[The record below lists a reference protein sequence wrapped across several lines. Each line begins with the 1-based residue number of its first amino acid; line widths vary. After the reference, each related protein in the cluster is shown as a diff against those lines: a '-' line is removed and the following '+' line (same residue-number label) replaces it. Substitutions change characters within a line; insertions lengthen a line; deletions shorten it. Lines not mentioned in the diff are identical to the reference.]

1 MLGARQSSPKGHFR
15 GTVLATP
22 GAARRRA
29 YSSQESQKQSVSVY
43 IPAAFREERQEVLA
57 AFIRQHPLGALV
69 CTTAEGLT
77 ANHIPMLLA
86 DQRLRGHVARGN
98 TIWKSVEPEAPVLVI
113 FGGANHYMSPSWYPA
128 KKEHGKVVPT
138 WNYSVVHAHGTIRFS
153 DVKSQTRA
161 YVTELTDSQETARQQ
176 PWKVTDAPAKYIDMA
191 LSRIVTFEI
200 TVTRLVGKFKAS
212 QHRAGAE
219 RQSIRAALDAE
230 GYAAADRDEVIREGQ

>member
-1 MLGARQSSPKGHFR
+1 
-15 GTVLATP
+15 
-22 GAARRRA
+22 
-29 YSSQESQKQSVSVY
+29 
-43 IPAAFREERQEVLA
+43 
-57 AFIRQHPLGALV
+57 
-69 CTTAEGLT
+69 
-77 ANHIPMLLA
+77 
-86 DQRLRGHVARGN
+86 
-98 TIWKSVEPEAPVLVI
+98 
-113 FGGANHYMSPSWYPA
+113 
-128 KKEHGKVVPT
+128 
-138 WNYSVVHAHGTIRFS
+138 
-153 DVKSQTRA
+153 VKSQTRA